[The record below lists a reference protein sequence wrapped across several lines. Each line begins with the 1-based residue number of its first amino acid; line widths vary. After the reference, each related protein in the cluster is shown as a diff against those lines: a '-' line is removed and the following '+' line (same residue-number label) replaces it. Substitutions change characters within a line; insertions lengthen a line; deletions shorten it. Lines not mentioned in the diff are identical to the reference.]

1 MKKIG
6 LAWLFA
12 TVSVFAKVTVVVSI
26 LPQET
31 FVKKIAGE
39 HVDIVTMVLPG
50 HEPHSYEPKP
60 SQMKMLS
67 RADLY
72 FSIGVEFEK
81 TWLDKFH
88 SQNKKLI
95 IVDSAKGIKKM
106 KMASHH
112 HHEEGGE
119 YEEHGAHSGL
129 DPHVWLSPSNVKIIA
144 KNIYHALVKA
154 DPDHQAE
161 YKKGYEVFL
170 SEIDKTDKQIKDIL
184 KEAKPHSKF
193 LVFHPAFGYFAK
205 EYHLI
210 QVPIQ
215 VEGKEPTPK
224 GLVHIINE
232 SKEEKVKAIFVS
244 PEFSDKSA
252 KIIAN
257 ELGIKVLKFSSLD
270 PQWSQNLIAIA
281 KAIAGK

>member
-12 TVSVFAKVTVVVSI
+12 TVSVFAKVAVVVSI
-26 LPQET
+26 LPQEI
-31 FVKKIAGE
+31 FVKKIGGE
-39 HVDIVTMVLPG
+39 HVNVTTMVLPG

-67 RADLY
+67 KADLY

-88 SQNKKLI
+88 AQNRHLI
-95 IVDSAKGIKKM
+95 IVDSAKGIKRI

-112 HHEEGGE
+112 HHEEGSGHE
-119 YEEHGAHSGL
+119 AHGAHSGL

-154 DPDHQAE
+154 DPDHQAD

-170 SEIDKTDKQIKDIL
+170 SEIDKTDDQIKDIL
-184 KEAKPHSKF
+184 KEAKPHTKF

-205 EYHLI
+205 EYHLV
-210 QVPIQ
+210 QVPVQ

-224 GLVHIINE
+224 ELVHIINE
-232 SKEEKVKAIFVS
+232 SKEEKVKTIFAE

-257 ELGIKVLKFSSLD
+257 ELGIKVLKFSPLN